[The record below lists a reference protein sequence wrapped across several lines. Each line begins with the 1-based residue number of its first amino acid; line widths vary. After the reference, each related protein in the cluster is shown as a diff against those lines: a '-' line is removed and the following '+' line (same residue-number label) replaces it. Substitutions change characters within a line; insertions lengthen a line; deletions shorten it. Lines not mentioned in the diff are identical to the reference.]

1 MFINTE
7 TVVRISSPFFCKLTR
22 MNIKKKYIGS
32 KVFHPILRKFILI
45 EKGNEEK
52 YEKLGLDIFTQRR
65 KPKLQKNDK
74 DTKKRNDNVRGN
86 GDGIDNNIES

>member
-1 MFINTE
+1 
-7 TVVRISSPFFCKLTR
+7 

-52 YEKLGLDIFTQRR
+52 YEKLGLDIFTTRR
-65 KPKLQKNDK
+65 KPKLSKKDDK

-86 GDGIDNNIES
+86 GDGIDNDFES